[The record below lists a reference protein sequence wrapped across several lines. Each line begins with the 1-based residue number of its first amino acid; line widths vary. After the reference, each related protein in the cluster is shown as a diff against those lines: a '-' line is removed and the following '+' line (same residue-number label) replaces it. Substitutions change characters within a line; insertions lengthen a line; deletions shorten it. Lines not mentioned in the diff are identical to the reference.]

1 MPVSIEDLPDAHL
14 RQFDRPPAPSPDAIE
29 DVYLVGICGTGM
41 GALAGLFKQAGYDVR
56 GADDGVYPPMSTHL
70 AEQDIPVLEG
80 YDPAHLDPSPDLT
93 VIGNACTPTH
103 LEAEYA
109 REQGL
114 VQQSFPEAL
123 AHCFLSQGR
132 RSLVVAGTHGKTTT
146 TGLLIHLLQH
156 AGIDPGY
163 LVGGVQQNGNGS
175 YALGTD
181 APFVIEGDEYDSAYF
196 DKRPKFLHYRPHH
209 AIITSL
215 EFDHA
220 DIFSDEADYRT
231 AFEEFAGLLP
241 SDGLLALCG
250 DHDAVRSLAAH
261 TDAAVQTYGLNA
273 ANDARATDLTTTPD
287 GQAFTLHLKGR
298 SIDVTL
304 PMHGRHNVQNAIA
317 AALLAHREGAS
328 RSQIADGL
336 ASFKGM
342 KRRQEVRG
350 CPNDV
355 LVLDDFAHHPTAV
368 EATLQA
374 VRTAYPARRLV
385 AVFEPRSNSSRRK
398 IFETAYGEAF
408 DEADTVFLK
417 APPVR
422 HNDDAEAMLDP
433 SIVVQTIEGRGTPA
447 HTFESVDDMLPSLV
461 DTLQPGDVALL
472 MSNGSFDGLHEQLLA
487 ALNDGPDE

>member
-1 MPVSIEDLPDAHL
+1 MPVPIEDLPDASL
-14 RQFDRPPAPSPDAIE
+14 RQFDRPSAPAPDAIE
-29 DVYLVGICGTGM
+29 DVYLIGICGTGM

-70 AEQDIPVLEG
+70 AEQNISVLEG
-80 YDPAHLDPSPDLT
+80 YDPAHLDPAPDLT
-93 VIGNACTPTH
+93 VVGNACTPTH
-103 LEAEYA
+103 PEAEYA

-114 VQQSFPEAL
+114 TQQSFPEAL
-123 AHCFLSQGR
+123 AHCFLSQDR

-209 AIITSL
+209 AIVTSL

-220 DIFSDEADYRT
+220 DIFTDEADYRA
-231 AFEEFAGLLP
+231 AFEQFAGLLP
-241 SDGLLALCG
+241 ADGLLALCG
-250 DHDAVRSLAAH
+250 DHDAVRALAAH
-261 TDAAVQTYGLNA
+261 TDATVQTYGLQA
-273 ANDARATDLTTTPD
+273 DNDAYATDLTATPE
-287 GQAFTLHLKGR
+287 GQTFTLHLGDDSVK
-298 SIDVTL
+298 VTL

-328 RSQIADGL
+328 LSQIADGL
-336 ASFKGM
+336 AAFEGM

-350 CPNDV
+350 RPNDV

-374 VRTAYPARRLV
+374 VRAAHPERRLV

-408 DEADTVFLK
+408 DDADTVFLK

-422 HNDDAEAMLDP
+422 HNDDADRMLDP
-433 SIVVQTIEGRGTPA
+433 STVVQTIQTRGTPA
-447 HTFESVDDMLPSLV
+447 QTFESVDDMLPPLV

-472 MSNGSFDGLHEQLLA
+472 MSNGSFDGLHERLLT
-487 ALNDGPDE
+487 ALHEGAGE